1 MPMQR
6 STLLKLLTEACE
18 LEHGLACSYMFAAMS
33 LRQEPAAEIFPAEK
47 LSLSRQWASQ
57 IYFIASQEMLHLAQA
72 WNLLLA
78 LGGTPYA
85 LRPNF
90 PQRSNYYPF
99 NLPLQLES
107 FGEAPLRRFIGFE
120 TPAQLL
126 PEHSHFGREPPPE
139 EHFHSI
145 GELYA
150 IVKQGFETLPNA
162 FIGDPGDQIGP
173 DILDFPDLVRVVD
186 VASARRA
193 IDMITDQGEGT
204 GKDRADCHF
213 GIFVKLLEA
222 LDREKASNP
231 KFSPAYETI
240 VDATTDKSAQYGAP
254 DGMLIENG
262 STLEIAKTFD
272 GLYSLMLRMLL
283 YVFTPRGDRALKREF
298 GQAAILIMVT
308 ALKPLGEALTQLP
321 AGTTHS
327 EPTAG
332 PTFGLTRHVTFSAD
346 PTSARALAVERL
358 AELTNDL
365 SQQAILPGRPPSL
378 SRIALALQRIQ
389 IPAHDGNFTKEN
401 SRRPAAGGFASA

>member
-1 MPMQR
+1 MQR

-33 LRQEPAAEIFPAEK
+33 LRQEPAAEIFPPDK
-47 LSLSRQWASQ
+47 LPLSRQWASQ

-139 EHFHSI
+139 EHFDSI

-150 IVKQGFETLPNA
+150 IVKRGFESLPNA
-162 FIGDPGDQIGP
+162 IIGDPDDQIGP
-173 DILDFPDLVRVVD
+173 DIVDFPDLVRVVD

-204 GKDRADCHF
+204 GQDRADCHF
-213 GIFVKLLEA
+213 GIFVNLLEA
-222 LDREKASNP
+222 LDNEKASNP

-240 VDATTDKSAQYGAP
+240 VDPTTDASAQYGAP
-254 DGMLIENG
+254 DGTLIEDGN
-262 STLEIAKTFD
+262 TLNVAKTFD

-283 YVFTPRGDRALKREF
+283 YVFTPRGDRALKRQL
-298 GQAAILIMVT
+298 GQSAILMMVT
-308 ALKPLGEALTQLP
+308 VVKPLGEALTQMPSGILSSR
-321 AGTTHS
+321 A
-327 EPTAG
+327 TAG

-365 SQQAILPGRPPSL
+365 SNQALLPGGLPSL
-378 SRIALALQRIQ
+378 SRIAMALQRIQ
-389 IPAHDGNFTKEN
+389 IPAHDGNFTKGN
-401 SRRPAAGGFASA
+401 SWRPVASESASA